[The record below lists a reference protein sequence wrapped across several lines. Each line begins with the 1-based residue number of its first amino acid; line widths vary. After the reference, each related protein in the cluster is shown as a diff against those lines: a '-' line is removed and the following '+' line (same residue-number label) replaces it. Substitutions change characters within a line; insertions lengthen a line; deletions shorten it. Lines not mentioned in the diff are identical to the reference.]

1 MCDLGLQSSMD
12 FFKSFLEAIKMANF
26 FSNVNKRSS
35 FVAKTRFKFL
45 ILLILEKNHQGKV
58 NFGPYHLKN
67 QTNFSLRKKIVM
79 FKRCNESY
87 INSICMRFCISKTDP
102 NSLFPRDYL

>member
-1 MCDLGLQSSMD
+1 MD

-58 NFGPYHLKN
+58 NFGMP
-67 QTNFSLRKKIVM
+67 
-79 FKRCNESY
+79 
-87 INSICMRFCISKTDP
+87 IC
-102 NSLFPRDYL
+102 